1 MSTSISEKPRAR
13 GVPAAPVVPQSS
25 ERLTAVDQLRGL
37 VIVLMALDHV
47 RDFFMKDPG
56 SATNLAVTT
65 PALFFTRW
73 VTHYC
78 APTFI
83 FLAGTGAFLYG
94 TRCKSKGQLAWFLLT
109 RGLWIIVLEL
119 TVIRFAFTFNT
130 DWHFH
135 MGLVFWAIGWSM
147 IVLAGLVFLPRWAI
161 VAFGLIVIAGH
172 NATDKL
178 TSADFGPLGGAW
190 AVLHSKE
197 FLQLLPNYK
206 ILAQPGELDPGGVMF
221 IGAYPLIPWIGV
233 MALGYALGSLLVQE
247 RSRRRKQVFLLGLAT
262 TAAFFVVRG
271 TNVYGDPVPWKW
283 QPDGVFNVI
292 ALCNCEKYPPS
303 LSYLLMTLGPALMLL
318 AAMDREPGWL
328 GRRLV
333 TFGRVPLF
341 FYILH
346 LYLIHGAALLYAYL
360 LHGNAIFTWS
370 PQNPP
375 PDDIWVS
382 LSTVYV
388 LWITALLILYPPCA
402 WYAGVKRRYR
412 SAWLSY
418 L

>member
-1 MSTSISEKPRAR
+1 MGTSLTAEPRPR
-13 GVPAAPVVPQSS
+13 GATPAPAALQGA

-47 RDFFMKDPG
+47 RDYFMKDPG
-56 SATNLAVTT
+56 SVTNLAVTT

-94 TRCKSKGQLAWFLLT
+94 TRGKSKGQLAWFLLT
-109 RGLWIIVLEL
+109 RGLWIVVLEL
-119 TVIRFAFTFNT
+119 TVIRFAFTFDT

-147 IVLAGLVFLPRWAI
+147 IVLAGLVFLPRWAV
-161 VAFGLIVIAGH
+161 VAFGLVVIAGH
-172 NATDKL
+172 NATDKF
-178 TSADFGPLGGAW
+178 TAADFGPLGGAW

-197 FLQLLPNYK
+197 TLQLFPHYK
-206 ILAQPGELDPGGVMF
+206 IVTPPGGADPGGVTF
-221 IGAYPLIPWIGV
+221 VGAYPLVPWIGV

-247 RSRRRKQVFLLGLAT
+247 RSRRRWQIFLLGLAT
-262 TAAFFVVRG
+262 TAAFVVVRG
-271 TNVYGDPVPWKW
+271 LNVYGDPVRW
-283 QPDGVFNVI
+283 QWQRDWVFDVI
-292 ALCNCEKYPPS
+292 AFLNCEKYPPS
-303 LSYLLMTLGPALMLL
+303 LSYLLMTLGPALLLL

-328 GRRLV
+328 GRRCV
-333 TFGRVPLF
+333 TFGRVPMC
-341 FYILH
+341 FYLLH
-346 LYLIHGAALLYAYL
+346 LYLIHGAAVLYAYW
-360 LHGNAIFTWS
+360 LHGNDIFLWS

-375 PDDIWVS
+375 PDDIFVN
-382 LSTVYV
+382 LPTVYI
-388 LWITALLILYPPCA
+388 LWIAALLILYPPCA